1 MGDTCRSAE
10 VYVKRIILLC
20 ACKWVSEG
28 ARERTCKGMS
38 GLEGKEVTG
47 G

>member
-1 MGDTCRSAE
+1 MVDTCRSAE

-20 ACKWVSEG
+20 ASEG
-28 ARERTCKGMS
+28 VREQTCKGMS

-47 G
+47 GWRKL